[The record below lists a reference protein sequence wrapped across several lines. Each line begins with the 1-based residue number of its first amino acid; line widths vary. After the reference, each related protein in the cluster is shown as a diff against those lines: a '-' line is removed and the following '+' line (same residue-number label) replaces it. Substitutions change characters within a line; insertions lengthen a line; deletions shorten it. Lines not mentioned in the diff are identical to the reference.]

1 MLLLP
6 LKSTDQHLLMAHVT
20 DAHIQLYPVVH
31 DVCILL
37 HRCALFR
44 LVTDVIIK
52 HVVMQSPVWSRYD
65 RPGHYILPCGFYLSS
80 SFYLSYRLISAVG
93 D

>member
-1 MLLLP
+1 
-6 LKSTDQHLLMAHVT
+6 MAHVT

-52 HVVMQSPVWSRYD
+52 HVVMQSPVWS
-65 RPGHYILPCGFYLSS
+65 CGLVMTALAIIFCPVVSIFLLLSL
-80 SFYLSYRLISAVG
+80 FLIA
-93 D
+93 